1 MTVENPSIDTTAAPA
16 GPTQAAEPAE
26 RQTEVVDRWSRPY
39 AGWMVVARKE
49 FSDHLLSIRFIV
61 LMIVLGLAAFVP
73 LFFAADRIRSA
84 ATDATGTP
92 AIFLYLFYLSSS
104 SDASAFSI
112 PGVVD
117 FVRMFAPLLGIAFAF
132 DAVNGER
139 SEGTLPRLL
148 SQPIHRDDV
157 VNGKFVAGLGTI
169 ALAIGAIL
177 LLIAGV
183 GLFRIGVVPA
193 ATEVLRLIAWFVV
206 TLVYV
211 SLWLAFG
218 MLLSV
223 VTRRAA
229 TSALIGFGAWFALT
243 FLGRLLVSFAAGII
257 APVSATLLNTNP
269 EQYLANAG
277 TQELLYRLL
286 PDTLYREAS
295 LALLVPSI
303 TSLSTPATLSQVLQS
318 QQQIGSLL
326 SLDQSFTIV
335 WPQVVAL
342 VALTVGCFA
351 LAYVRFMRQEVRA

>member
-1 MTVENPSIDTTAAPA
+1 MTAENPSIDTTAAPA
-16 GPTQAAEPAE
+16 GPTQAAKPAE

-157 VNGKFVAGLGTI
+157 INGKFAAGL
-169 ALAIGAIL
+169 AIIGLVIVGVIL
-177 LLIAGV
+177 FVAGV
-183 GLFRIGVVPA
+183 GIFRLGIIPA
-193 ATEVLRLIAWFVV
+193 PTEILRLFVWILV
-206 TLVYV
+206 TLIYV

-218 MLLSV
+218 MMLSV
-223 VTRRAA
+223 
-229 TSALIGFGAWFALT
+229 
-243 FLGRLLVSFAAGII
+243 LV
-257 APVSATLLNTNP
+257 
-269 EQYLANAG
+269 
-277 TQELLYRLL
+277 
-286 PDTLYREAS
+286 
-295 LALLVPSI
+295 
-303 TSLSTPATLSQVLQS
+303 
-318 QQQIGSLL
+318 
-326 SLDQSFTIV
+326 
-335 WPQVVAL
+335 
-342 VALTVGCFA
+342 
-351 LAYVRFMRQEVRA
+351 